1 MIASTPD
8 PDIVFRDL
16 NGGTVVDPVLYD
28 KVRAVEW
35 RDGVVR
41 LLDQRVLPGTLR
53 YEECATAPEVAAA
66 ITNMVVRGAPAIG
79 VTAAYGAVLAVT
91 TAYARAPGDWRTAV
105 RADLTAL
112 RASRPTAV
120 NLGWALTM
128 MERVMATV
136 GQGSPVATVLAA
148 ARRLHDEDIA
158 ANRRMGALGAALLP
172 PKAQVLTHCN
182 TGALAT
188 GGYGTALGVV
198 RAAAAT
204 GGIAMVYADE
214 TRPWLQGERLTAW
227 ELVEEGLPV
236 TVLADSAAAA
246 LLRSGDIAAVL
257 VGADRIAANGD
268 TANKIGTYGLAVL
281 ARHHGVPFY
290 VVAPISTIDAATA
303 DGRGIPIEERA
314 ESEVLRCQ
322 GVAHSP
328 ALARAWNPVFDVTPA
343 GLIEALITERGVVRH
358 PDTESIAR
366 LLVHPAFA

>member
-1 MIASTPD
+1 M
-8 PDIVFRDL
+8 V
-16 NGGTVVDPVLYD
+16 GDPVLYD

-35 RDGVVR
+35 CDGTVR

-53 YEECATAPEVAAA
+53 YEECRTAPEVAAA
-66 ITNMVVRGAPAIG
+66 ITAMVVRGAPAIG
-79 VTAAYGAVLAVT
+79 VTAAYGAVLAVSA
-91 TAYARAPGDWRTAV
+91 AYARAPSDWRAASRV
-105 RADLTAL
+105 DLATL

-120 NLGWALTM
+120 NLAWALNVM
-128 MERVMATV
+128 DGVMATV
-136 GQGSPVATVLAA
+136 GAGSPVPQVLAA

-172 PKAQVLTHCN
+172 PKARLLTHCN

-214 TRPWLQGERLTAW
+214 TRPWLQGARLTAW

-236 TVLADSAAAA
+236 TVLADGAAAA
-246 LLRSGDIAAVL
+246 LLRLGDIAAVL

-268 TANKIGTYGLAVL
+268 TANKIGTYGLAVS

-290 VVAPISTIDAATA
+290 VVAPISTIDPATA
-303 DGRGIPIEERA
+303 DGGGIPIEERA
-314 ESEVLRCQ
+314 ESEVLHCQ

-343 GLIEALITERGVVRH
+343 SLITALITERGVVQR
-358 PDTESIAR
+358 PDAEGIAR
-366 LLVHPAFA
+366 LLASPIPV

>member
-1 MIASTPD
+1 M
-8 PDIVFRDL
+8 
-16 NGGTVVDPVLYD
+16 VVDAVLYD

-35 RDGVVR
+35 RAGAVR

-53 YEECATAPEVAAA
+53 YEECKTAPEVAAA
-66 ITNMVVRGAPAIG
+66 ITAMVVRGAPAIG
-79 VTAAYGAVLAVT
+79 VTAAYGAVLAVSA
-91 TAYARAPGDWRTAV
+91 AYARAPGDWRAAA
-105 RADLTAL
+105 RADLATL

-120 NLGWALTM
+120 NLAWALNV
-128 MERVMATV
+128 MEGVMATV
-136 GQGSPVATVLAA
+136 GAGSPVPQVLAA

-172 PKAQVLTHCN
+172 PKARLLTHCN

-204 GGIAMVYADE
+204 GGITMVYADE
-214 TRPWLQGERLTAW
+214 TRPWLQGARLTAW

-236 TVLADSAAAA
+236 TVLADGAAAA
-246 LLRSGDIAAVL
+246 LLRLGDIAAVL

-268 TANKIGTYGLAVL
+268 TANKIGTYGLAVS

-314 ESEVLRCQ
+314 ESEVLHCQ

-328 ALARAWNPVFDVTPA
+328 ARARAWNPVFDVTPA
-343 GLIEALITERGVVRH
+343 SLITALITERGVVQR
-358 PDTESIAR
+358 PDAEGIAR
-366 LLVHPAFA
+366 LLASPIPV

>member
-1 MIASTPD
+1 M
-8 PDIVFRDL
+8 
-16 NGGTVVDPVLYD
+16 DPVLYD

-35 RDGVVR
+35 RDGAVR

-53 YEECATAPEVAAA
+53 YEECKTAPEVAAA
-66 ITNMVVRGAPAIG
+66 ITAMVVRGAPAIG
-79 VTAAYGAVLAVT
+79 VTAAYGAVLAVSA
-91 TAYARAPGDWRTAV
+91 AYARAPGDWRAAS
-105 RADLTAL
+105 RADLATL

-120 NLGWALTM
+120 NLAWALNVM
-128 MERVMATV
+128 DGVMAAV
-136 GQGSPVATVLAA
+136 GAGSPVPQVLAA

-172 PKAQVLTHCN
+172 PKARLLTHCN

-214 TRPWLQGERLTAW
+214 TRPWLQGARLTAW

-236 TVLADSAAAA
+236 TVLADGAAAA
-246 LLRSGDIAAVL
+246 LLRLGDIAAVL

-268 TANKIGTYGLAVL
+268 TANKIGTYGLAVS

-314 ESEVLRCQ
+314 ESEVLHCQ

-343 GLIEALITERGVVRH
+343 SLITALITERGVVQR
-358 PDTESIAR
+358 PDAEGIAR
-366 LLVHPAFA
+366 LLASPISV

>member
-1 MIASTPD
+1 MD
-8 PDIVFRDL
+8 E
-16 NGGTVVDPVLYD
+16 VLYD

-35 RDGVVR
+35 RDGAVW

-53 YEECATAPEVAAA
+53 YETCATAPEVAAA
-66 ITNMVVRGAPAIG
+66 ITAMVVRGAPAIG
-79 VTAAYGAVLAVT
+79 VTAAYGAVLAVSA
-91 TAYARAPGDWRTAV
+91 AYARAVGDWRASA
-105 RADLTAL
+105 RADLALL

-120 NLGWALTM
+120 NLGWALDV
-128 MERVMATV
+128 MERAMATLPP
-136 GQGSPVATVLAA
+136 GSPVAALLAV
-148 ARRLHDEDIA
+148 ARRLHEEDIA

-172 PKAQVLTHCN
+172 PQARVLTHCN

-204 GGIAMVYADE
+204 GGITMVYADE
-214 TRPWLQGERLTAW
+214 TRPWLQGARLTAW

-236 TVLADSAAAA
+236 TVLADSAAGA
-246 LLRSGDIAAVL
+246 LLRSGAIAAVL

-290 VVAPISTIDAATA
+290 VVAPISTIDAATPE
-303 DGRGIPIEERA
+303 GRMIPIEERA
-314 ESEVLRCQ
+314 EGEVLRCQ

-328 ALARAWNPVFDVTPA
+328 AGARAWNPVFDVTPA
-343 GLIEALITERGVVRH
+343 GLIDALITERGVLPH
-358 PDTESIAR
+358 PDAEGIRR
-366 LLVHPAFA
+366 LLAAPTLA